1 MTMQL
6 NGSTLRIRL
15 AAVTACVV
23 AVAVAQPSVQAQAR
37 GQGAPTTRSC
47 NLPEP
52 FPCPVARIAE
62 LTVEPATINP
72 GEAARITWAAENPSN
87 MTLTPGIG
95 RVFARGTVRVMPSAT
110 TTYTLRTEGGPDRQ
124 VVTRSVM
131 VVVRGTQ
138 PVKVEENTNQ
148 PLPTP
153 RLPDG
158 KPDLQGVWFGG
169 DFVGGFTAGFFGGRT
184 AIAVLPAPDG
194 SPNRP
199 TPKPGLDN
207 LRRQE
212 TRDGLGAGCFV
223 ESVPVYFGPGYHFQI
238 VQNPQTVV
246 MLVERMHLHRIIQ
259 IGAEHSADVLNG
271 ERLSYLGYSV
281 AHWEGDTLVVDTR
294 GFNDK
299 VYVGTDIGSFTGGFK
314 HSPKLHMVERFTR
327 INYATLEVDVMLED
341 PDLFV
346 SPWRSVSR
354 HALRPEFSR
363 IEEYICDQSPDAYKP
378 LLEGIT
384 LQPAG
389 QPSAPPPT
397 PAQPERR

>member
-1 MTMQL
+1 MTRQV
-6 NGSTLRIRL
+6 NVATLRIGL
-15 AAVTACVV
+15 VAVTACIV
-23 AVAVAQPSVQAQAR
+23 AVAVAPPFAQAQAR
-37 GQGAPTTRSC
+37 GQGAPATRAC

-62 LTVEPATINP
+62 LTAEPATINP

-95 RVFARGTVRVMPSAT
+95 RVFARGTVRVTPSAT

-124 VVTRSVM
+124 VVTRSVT

-138 PVKVEENTNQ
+138 PVKVEENATQ

-169 DFVGGFTAGFFGGRT
+169 DFAGGFTAGRGFG
-184 AIAVLPAPDG
+184 ALSVLPAPDG
-194 SPNRP
+194 LPNRP

-223 ESVPVYFGPGYHFQI
+223 ESVPVYFGPAYHFQI
-238 VQNPQTVV
+238 VQNPQTIV

-299 VYVGTDIGSFTGGFK
+299 VYVGTNNGSFTGGFK
-314 HSPKLHMVERFTR
+314 HSPKLHMVERLTR
-327 INYATLEVDVMLED
+327 INYGTLEVDVMLED

-354 HALRPEFSR
+354 HPLRSEFSR

-378 LLEGIT
+378 LIEGIT

-389 QPSAPPPT
+389 QPAAPPPT
-397 PAQPERR
+397 AAQPERR

>member
-1 MTMQL
+1 MTRQM
-6 NGSTLRIRL
+6 NAAALRMAL

-23 AVAVAQPSVQAQAR
+23 AVAVAPPSAQAQAP
-37 GQGAPTTRSC
+37 GQGAAPTRGC

-52 FPCPVARIAE
+52 FPCPVARLVE
-62 LTVEPATINP
+62 LTAEPATINP
-72 GEAARITWAAENPSN
+72 GEASRITWAAENPSN

-95 RVFARGTVRVMPSAT
+95 RVFARGTVRVTPSAT
-110 TTYTLRTEGGPDRQ
+110 TTYTLRTEGGTDQQ
-124 VVTRSVM
+124 VVTRSVT
-131 VVVRGTQ
+131 VIVRGTQ
-138 PVKVEENTNQ
+138 PVKAEESTTQ
-148 PLPTP
+148 LLPMP

-169 DFVGGFTAGFFGGRT
+169 DFAGGFTAGRGFGALT
-184 AIAVLPAPDG
+184 VLPAPDG
-194 SPNRP
+194 LPNRP

-207 LRRQE
+207 LQRQE

-223 ESVPVYFGPGYHFQI
+223 ESVPVYFGPAYHFQI
-238 VQNPQTVV
+238 VQAPQTIV

-299 VYVGTDIGSFTGGFK
+299 VYVGANNGSFTGGFK

-327 INYATLEVDVMLED
+327 INYGTLEVDVRLED

-346 SPWRSVSR
+346 SPWRSISR
-354 HALRPEFSR
+354 HPLRPEFSR
-363 IEEYICDQSPDAYKP
+363 IDEYICEQSPDAYKP
-378 LLEGIT
+378 LIEGIT
-384 LQPAG
+384 LQPAV
-389 QPSAPPPT
+389 QPPAPPPA
-397 PAQPERR
+397 AQPERR

>member
-1 MTMQL
+1 MTRRANVATPGIGL
-6 NGSTLRIRL
+6 V
-15 AAVTACVV
+15 AVTACVV
-23 AVAVAQPSVQAQAR
+23 AFPVAPPAAGAQAR
-37 GQGAPTTRSC
+37 GKSAPPAGVC
-47 NLPEP
+47 NLRDR
-52 FPCPVARIAE
+52 FPCPVARIAD
-62 LTVEPATINP
+62 LTAEPATINP

-95 RVFARGTVRVMPSAT
+95 RVFARGTVRVTPSAT
-110 TTYTLRTEGGPDRQ
+110 TTYTLRTEGGPDKQ
-124 VVTRSVM
+124 VVTRSVT

-138 PVKVEENTNQ
+138 PVKVEESATR

-169 DFVGGFTAGFFGGRT
+169 DFEGGFTAGRGFG
-184 AIAVLPAPDG
+184 ALSVLPAPDG
-194 SPNRP
+194 SPNKA
-199 TPKPGLDN
+199 TPKPGLE

-212 TRDGLGAGCFV
+212 TPDGLGAGCFL
-223 ESVPVYFGPGYHFQI
+223 ESGPVHFRPAYHFQN
-238 VQNPQTVV
+238 VPNPQTIV

-299 VYVGTDIGSFTGGFK
+299 VYVGTNNGSFTGGFK
-314 HSPKLHMVERFTR
+314 HSPKLHMVERLTR

-354 HALRPEFSR
+354 H
-363 IEEYICDQSPDAYKP
+363 
-378 LLEGIT
+378 
-384 LQPAG
+384 
-389 QPSAPPPT
+389 T
-397 PAQPERR
+397 PRSQV

>member
-1 MTMQL
+1 MD
-6 NGSTLRIRL
+6 
-15 AAVTACVV
+15 
-23 AVAVAQPSVQAQAR
+23 
-37 GQGAPTTRSC
+37 
-47 NLPEP
+47 
-52 FPCPVARIAE
+52 
-62 LTVEPATINP
+62 
-72 GEAARITWAAENPSN
+72 
-87 MTLTPGIG
+87 
-95 RVFARGTVRVMPSAT
+95 
-110 TTYTLRTEGGPDRQ
+110 PDKQ
-124 VVTRSVM
+124 VVTRSVT

-138 PVKVEENTNQ
+138 PVKVEENATQ
-148 PLPTP
+148 PLPAP

-169 DFVGGFTAGFFGGRT
+169 DFAGGFTAGRGFG
-184 AIAVLPAPDG
+184 ALSVLPAPDG
-194 SPNRP
+194 LPNRP

-212 TRDGLGAGCFV
+212 TRDGVGAGCFV
-223 ESVPVYFGPGYHFQI
+223 ESVPVYFGPAYHFQI
-238 VQNPQTVV
+238 VQNPQTIV

-299 VYVGTDIGSFTGGFK
+299 VYVGTNNGSFTGGFK

-327 INYATLEVDVMLED
+327 IDYGTLEVDVMLED

-346 SPWRSVSR
+346 SPWRSISR
-354 HALRPEFSR
+354 HPLRSEFSR

-384 LQPAG
+384 LEPAG
-389 QPSAPPPT
+389 QPSAPRRRPRNRSDVDGRNDLKVPHACRDT
-397 PAQPERR
+397 RSNPLSRANGRQRPAKNTMGRPGFTGRMEQSDTHTARAAGARWVTRRRSPKRKLRKSSGRPCKTS